1 MCSTTGFNIPS
12 IDIDYSNVACRH
24 DSALIDAEGELL
36 LGISAIIRLNYDRMI
51 FSNYPVCHTLDLF
64 YFFSCKCGGVRDIKP
79 AVAFFLK
86 CRVLPDPGA
95 KCIPR
100 GGVEDM
106 GCCMMLGNKITP
118 CSIYRSMYSLSPC
131 SFLPSTFNFVS
142 FHIGLLR
149 NFYYVDVFNL
159 SGVRLLSSA
168 PWVKGRLVQ
177 NDILASH
184 HLEHLCMKMAY

>member
-79 AVAFFLK
+79 AVAFFLNAEF
-86 CRVLPDPGA
+86 CQTQEPSV
-95 KCIPR
+95 
-100 GGVEDM
+100 
-106 GCCMMLGNKITP
+106 
-118 CSIYRSMYSLSPC
+118 
-131 SFLPSTFNFVS
+131 FLEAE
-142 FHIGLLR
+142 LR
-149 NFYYVDVFNL
+149 T
-159 SGVRLLSSA
+159 
-168 PWVKGRLVQ
+168 WV
-177 NDILASH
+177 
-184 HLEHLCMKMAY
+184 